1 MKSKLKYSIVVSMI
15 TILSVLISCGESHS
29 EGDGHD
35 HGKEAEVHTEDD
47 GHDQGGHDEHEEEG
61 LHLTKEQIKTIGL
74 EFGEFSSIKVNDF
87 VKATGTLGLPPNAY
101 ASVSAKSEGIINGTK
116 KFVEGNYIKKG
127 ELIAY
132 IENPSFIIKQQ
143 EYLESNAQL
152 KLKKLDLARQESLLE
167 AKAGVSKTLQNAQA
181 EVAILEAK
189 TIGLSKQLNYLG
201 ISTAS
206 LTPNSI
212 RQQIAIVAPMSG
224 FISSINLHNGMYA
237 QPSISLMEIISSDHL
252 HLELDV
258 FEKDIAQ
265 IKIGQKISYTI
276 PALGVSIYKGE
287 ISVIGKEFDPKTKTV
302 RVHGHL
308 DGEKPMFLKDL
319 FINSKIWLNED
330 ASIAVPDKAIIRD
343 GENTFVYV
351 AKNNKQAKEIEFKT
365 IRVIPGATDNGF
377 TSIKLLEEIP
387 KGMKIVTKGAYYVYA
402 QSKAGELEH
411 EH

>member
-1 MKSKLKYSIVVSMI
+1 MKSNIKYSIVISTI
-15 TILSVLISCGESHS
+15 TILSILISCGESHS

-35 HGKEAEVHTEDD
+35 HGKETTAHEEEE
-47 GHDQGGHDEHEEEG
+47 QGHDEHEEEG

-116 KFVEGNYIKKG
+116 KFVEGNFIKKG

-152 KLKKLDLARQESLLE
+152 KLKKLDLERQKNLLD
-167 AKAGVSKTLQNAQA
+167 ANAGVSKNVQTAQA

-201 ISTAS
+201 ISTSS

-212 RQQIAIVAPMSG
+212 KQQIAILAPMSG
-224 FISSINLHNGMYA
+224 YISSINLHNGMYA
-237 QPSISLMEIISSDHL
+237 QPSVSLMEIISSDHL

-258 FEKDIAQ
+258 FEKNIAE

-319 FINSKIWLNED
+319 FINAKIWLNED
-330 ASIAVPDKAIIRD
+330 ATIAVPDKAIIRD
-343 GENTFVYV
+343 GENVFVYA
-351 AKNNKQAKEIEFKT
+351 AKNDSKAKEIEFT
-365 IRVIPGATDNGF
+365 TVRVITGATDNGF
-377 TSIKLLEEIP
+377 TSIKLLDEIP
-387 KGMKIVTKGAYYVYA
+387 RGMKIVTKGAYYVYA

-411 EH
+411 DH

>member
-1 MKSKLKYSIVVSMI
+1 MKSNIKYSIVISTI
-15 TILSVLISCGESHS
+15 TILSILISCGESHS

-35 HGKEAEVHTEDD
+35 HGKETTAHEEE
-47 GHDQGGHDEHEEEG
+47 GQGHDEHEEEG

-74 EFGEFSSIKVNDF
+74 EFSEFSSIKVNDF

-116 KFVEGNYIKKG
+116 KFVEGNFIKKG

-152 KLKKLDLARQESLLE
+152 KLKKLDLERQKNLLD
-167 AKAGVSKTLQNAQA
+167 ANAGVSKNVQTAQA

-201 ISTAS
+201 ISTSS

-212 RQQIAIVAPMSG
+212 KQQIAIVAPMSG
-224 FISSINLHNGMYA
+224 YISIINLHNGMYA
-237 QPSISLMEIISSDHL
+237 QPSVSLMEIISSDHL

-258 FEKDIAQ
+258 FEKNIAE

-319 FINSKIWLNED
+319 FINAKIWLNED
-330 ASIAVPDKAIIRD
+330 ATIAVPDKAIIRD
-343 GENTFVYV
+343 GENVLVYA
-351 AKNNKQAKEIEFKT
+351 AKNDSKAKEIEFTT
-365 IRVIPGATDNGF
+365 IRVITGATDNGF
-377 TSIKLLEEIP
+377 TSIKLLDEIP
-387 KGMKIVTKGAYYVYA
+387 RGMKIVTKGAYYVYA

-411 EH
+411 DH

>member
-1 MKSKLKYSIVVSMI
+1 MKSNLKYSIVISTI
-15 TILSVLISCGESHS
+15 TILSILISCGESHS

-35 HGKEAEVHTEDD
+35 HGKETTAHAEEEQ
-47 GHDQGGHDEHEEEG
+47 GHNEHEEEG

-116 KFVEGNYIKKG
+116 KFVEGNFIKKG

-152 KLKKLDLARQESLLE
+152 KLKKLDLERQKNLLD
-167 AKAGVSKTLQNAQA
+167 ANAGVSKNVQTAQA

-201 ISTAS
+201 ISTSS

-212 RQQIAIVAPMSG
+212 KQQIAIVAPMSG
-224 FISSINLHNGMYA
+224 YISSINLHNGMYA
-237 QPSISLMEIISSDHL
+237 QPSVSLMEIISSDHL

-258 FEKDIAQ
+258 FEKNIAE

-319 FINSKIWLNED
+319 FINAKIWLNED
-330 ASIAVPDKAIIRD
+330 ATIAVPDKAIIRD
-343 GENTFVYV
+343 GENVFVYG
-351 AKNNKQAKEIEFKT
+351 AKNESKAKEIEFT
-365 IRVIPGATDNGF
+365 TVRVITGATDNGF
-377 TSIKLLEEIP
+377 TSIKLLDEIP

-411 EH
+411 DH